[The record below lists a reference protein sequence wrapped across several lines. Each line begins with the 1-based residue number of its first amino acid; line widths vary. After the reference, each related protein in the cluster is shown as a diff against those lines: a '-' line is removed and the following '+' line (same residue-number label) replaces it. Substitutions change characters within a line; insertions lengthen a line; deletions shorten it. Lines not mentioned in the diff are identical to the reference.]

1 MKTFTTLGD
10 FLDAF
15 TWSDPQRARLRAAA
29 DRDDLHSLV
38 AIEAGGRLAAAAFQ
52 AKPATWPEGAI
63 GVWVKRAAPAPAPD
77 SRTQQAVRLVQQEG
91 VTPHAAAARCNVHS
105 SAVYRALRA
114 AETRQVCPHC
124 GQRVKGP

>member
-15 TWSDPQRARLRAAA
+15 TWSDNQRHRLRVIA

-38 AIEAGGRLAAAAFQ
+38 AIEAAGRLAAAAFQ
-52 AKPATWPEGAI
+52 AKPATWPEGSI
-63 GVWVKRAAPAPAPD
+63 GVWVKAAPD

-91 VTPHAAAARCNVHS
+91 ITPHAAAARCNVHS

-124 GQRVKGP
+124 GQGVKGP